1 MASFVQEFKQFAI
14 KGNVM
19 DLAVG
24 VIVGGAFGKIV
35 NSVVN
40 DLVMPPIGAI
50 LQGVS
55 FSDLKWIL
63 TTNPDGTPAATLAY
77 GNFIQTMVE
86 FLVVAGSVFLAIQAI
101 NRFRRKN
108 EAPQPAGPV
117 TPLPTKEEK
126 LLGEIRDLLA
136 VLAKK
141 G

>member
-1 MASFVQEFKQFAI
+1 MASILQEFKQFAI

-35 NSVVN
+35 NSIVN
-40 DLVMPPIGAI
+40 DLVMPPIGAA
-50 LQGVS
+50 LHGVN
-55 FSDLKWIL
+55 FRELKWVL
-63 TTNPDGTPAATLAY
+63 ALNPDGTPGATLAY
-77 GNFIQTMVE
+77 GNFIQTTVE

-108 EAPQPAGPV
+108 EAPPPVGPV

-126 LLGEIRDLLA
+126 LLAEIRDLLA
-136 VLAKK
+136 AQAKK
-141 G
+141 A